1 MAGINFS
8 RGNPLSG
15 LDYSQ
20 TANASDYPE
29 EKLCDY
35 TKLLIK
41 AQVCLLIQGFVICF
55 YLQIVL
61 SGFI

>member
-20 TANASDYPE
+20 TANASDYGKKKIP
-29 EKLCDY
+29 Y
-35 TKLLIK
+35 
-41 AQVCLLIQGFVICF
+41 
-55 YLQIVL
+55 
-61 SGFI
+61 